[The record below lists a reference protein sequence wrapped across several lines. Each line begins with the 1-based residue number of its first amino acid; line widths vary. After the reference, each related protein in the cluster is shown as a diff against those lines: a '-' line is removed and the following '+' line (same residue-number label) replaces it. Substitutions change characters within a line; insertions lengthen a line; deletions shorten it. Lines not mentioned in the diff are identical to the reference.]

1 MIGALGGCG
10 ASAGAADG
18 GGTGG
23 GAGSGGPGGSSGGA
37 GSGGVGAG
45 GGGGSS
51 GGADGAVVDGGDPCA
66 SLAGQGFLSVDE
78 LPCNGGIN
86 PQAPPCRWSVAF
98 PTAQDFSYAMAGGDV
113 EIAGTYVCA
122 GGTITGTARDFAM
135 VYHGTYGGPGSQ
147 LIWDGHPYQP

>member
-10 ASAGAADG
+10 ATAGTADG
-18 GGTGG
+18 SGMGG
-23 GAGSGGPGGSSGGA
+23 GAGSGGAGGSSGGA
-37 GSGGVGAG
+37 G
-45 GGGGSS
+45 
-51 GGADGAVVDGGDPCA
+51 GAVVGDGGDACA
-66 SLAGQGFLSVDE
+66 ALAGQGFISVDE

-86 PQAPPCRWSVAF
+86 PQAPPCHWAVTF
-98 PTAQDFSYAMAGGDV
+98 TTAQDFSYAMAGGDV